1 MRSRRT
7 TRTSSSISPTRLE
20 PRSPYDVLTEPV
32 TIPLVLATLRIN
44 ATINEPGRITRRA
57 IWLDNAILPDV
68 IVGEAIAD
76 YTGNPCSA

>member
-1 MRSRRT
+1 M
-7 TRTSSSISPTRLE
+7 
-20 PRSPYDVLTEPV
+20 

-76 YTGNPCSA
+76 YSGNPCSA